1 MSPAHTDSGGVDE
14 PILRVQVAEAEVV
27 KISKVWFRVV
37 ELVDLVVVK
46 DGGVEDVREGVVCVR
61 VRGVNTTVTLQMK
74 GTYKHRNK
82 RDANTCIWFNNE
94 LES

>member
-14 PILRVQVAEAEVV
+14 LILRVQVAEAEVV

-61 VRGVNTTVTLQMK
+61 VRGVNTVICFLIATGGFLH
-74 GTYKHRNK
+74 GR
-82 RDANTCIWFNNE
+82 
-94 LES
+94 ESIMIS